1 MRILHVL
8 HSQGYGGAE
17 NHALVLMLGQLA
29 AGHEV
34 MYAGRR
40 ACWLAQACE
49 AHGIPVL
56 PLRMAGLFDIVSHL
70 TLRIQSRRWG
80 ADIIHGHL
88 VRGAQ
93 YAGLAAA
100 SHGTPVAVCT
110 AHATTAVK
118 HMDRCAHIIAV
129 SQAVERNLLAHHHSA
144 SKVSVVYNGM
154 PDVPH
159 PDRAALRQELNIPD
173 HVHAVVNVGRF
184 VHDKG
189 QDVLIEAMRHCPTDM
204 HLYLIGDPD
213 TPYGQQV
220 TQQAHDLPRVHFLG
234 YRNDVQ
240 RLLPAFDAYA
250 LSSRREALG
259 LSIVE
264 ASAAC
269 MPIVATAVGG
279 VPEVVLNEQTGLLV
293 PVNQADALAQA
304 LIRLRNEP
312 LFAQHLAHQARERY
326 LTHFTVNGMV
336 QATLDVYRH
345 CLAQA

>member
-1 MRILHVL
+1 MRIIHVL
-8 HSQGYGGAE
+8 HSRGYGGAE
-17 NHALVLMLGQLA
+17 NHALVLMKGQQA

-34 MYAGRR
+34 LYAGRR
-40 ACWLAQACE
+40 GCWLAQACE

-70 TLRIQSRRWG
+70 TLRLQSRRWG

-93 YAGLAAA
+93 YAGLASAKR
-100 SHGTPVAVCT
+100 GTPVAVCT
-110 AHATTAVK
+110 AHATTAIK

-129 SQAVERNLLAHHHSA
+129 SHAVERNLLAHHHKP

-154 PDVPH
+154 PDVPRH
-159 PDRAALRQELNIPD
+159 DRATLRRELGIPD

-184 VHDKG
+184 IHDKG
-189 QDVLIEAMRHCPTDM
+189 QDLLVEAMRHCPEGM
-204 HLYLIGDPD
+204 HLHLIGDAN
-213 TPYGQQV
+213 TVYGRQV
-220 TQQAHDLPRVHFLG
+220 IQQAHDLPQVHFLG
-234 YRNDVQ
+234 YRDDVQ

-269 MPIVATAVGG
+269 LPIVATAVGG
-279 VPEVVLNEQTGLLV
+279 VPEVVVDGQTGLLV
-293 PVNQADALAQA
+293 PTNQALALAQA
-304 LIRLRNEP
+304 LIRLCDEP
-312 LFAQHLAHQARERY
+312 ALAQHARERY
-326 LTHFTVNGMV
+326 LAQFTVNGMV
-336 QATLDVYRH
+336 QSTLDVYRH
-345 CLAQA
+345 CLSQA